1 MDWTR
6 AELKTRA
13 KEFLKTRYWYAL
25 LITFLAGLLGGGS
38 SFSFSFRND
47 TDSESMKKFFETL
60 DPTVL
65 ILFTGAAAFVG
76 LLALLFSVF
85 VGIPVGIGM
94 MRWFSRTREGGDPSK
109 IGLLFSLFK
118 QDSYLPSIGA
128 SLWMRLWLFLWSL
141 PSIAL
146 LSFGAVVLAVPG
158 LLMGTGVAA
167 GAVLLI
173 PGIACLLA
181 GVVALFLPIVK
192 EYAYR
197 MTPWILADN
206 PRIGYKRALKL
217 SIAMTAHQKLDMF
230 VLDLSFIGWFLLG
243 LLACCVGVI
252 GVPPYVNA
260 TFSELYHVMKH
271 ASIQRGE
278 STMEEFGYAL
288 VTDAPAFTGDAQ
300 A

>member
-1 MDWTR
+1 MEWNR
-6 AELKTRA
+6 SELKTRA

-25 LITFLAGLLGGGS
+25 LVTIIGGLLGGGS
-38 SFSFSFRND
+38 SFSASFRNN

-65 ILFTGAAAFVG
+65 LLFTGAAAF
-76 LLALLFSVF
+76 LALLSVLFSIF
-85 VGIPVGIGM
+85 VGVPVGIGM

-118 QDSYLPSIGA
+118 KESYLPSIGA
-128 SLWMRLWLFLWSL
+128 SLWMQLWLFLWSL

-146 LSFGAVVLAVPG
+146 VIVGTAVIILPG
-158 LLMGTGVAA
+158 MFTRA
-167 GAVLLI
+167 GAVAGVAYLA
-173 PGIACLLA
+173 PGIVGIVLA
-181 GVVALFLPIVK
+181 LAALILPIVK
-192 EYAYR
+192 GYAYR

-206 PRIGYKRALKL
+206 PRIGYQRALKL
-217 SIAMTAHQKLDMF
+217 SIAMTDHQKLDMF

-243 LLACCVGVI
+243 FLACCVGVL

-260 TFSELYHVMKH
+260 TFSELYHLLKQDC
-271 ASIQRGE
+271 IQRGE
-278 STMEEFGYAL
+278 STMEEFGYSL
-288 VTDAPAFTGDAQ
+288 VTETPAFTGDAT